1 MSKIEKRVIDR
12 INQRAE
18 IGKEKYGVT
27 MERTDLSTYDWLN
40 HLQEEL
46 LDAVIYIEKLKD
58 EAKEVDTST
67 EDTAT

>member
-12 INQRAE
+12 INKRAE

-46 LDAVIYIEKLKD
+46 LDAIIYIEKLKD
-58 EAKEVDTST
+58 EN
-67 EDTAT
+67 

>member
-1 MSKIEKRVIDR
+1 MSKIEKRVINK

-27 MERTDLSTYDWLN
+27 MERTDLSTYEWLN

-46 LDAVIYIEKLKD
+46 LDAIIYIEKLKD
-58 EAKEVDTST
+58 EN
-67 EDTAT
+67 

>member
-1 MSKIEKRVIDR
+1 MSKIEKRVIEK

-46 LDAVIYIEKLKD
+46 LDAIIYIEKLKD
-58 EAKEVDTST
+58 ENT
-67 EDTAT
+67 

>member
-1 MSKIEKRVIDR
+1 MSKIEKRVIDK

-18 IGKEKYGVT
+18 IGKQKYGVT

-46 LDAVIYIEKLKD
+46 LDAIIYIEKLKD
-58 EAKEVDTST
+58 KNNRR
-67 EDTAT
+67 

>member
-1 MSKIEKRVIDR
+1 MSKIEKRVINK

-18 IGKEKYGVT
+18 IGKQKYGVT

-46 LDAVIYIEKLKD
+46 LDAIIYIEKLKD
-58 EAKEVDTST
+58 EN
-67 EDTAT
+67 

>member
-46 LDAVIYIEKLKD
+46 LDAILYIAKLKD
-58 EAKEVDTST
+58 EN
-67 EDTAT
+67 

>member
-1 MSKIEKRVIDR
+1 MSKIEKRVIDK

-18 IGKEKYGVT
+18 MGKEKYGVT

-46 LDAVIYIEKLKD
+46 LDAKMIKARY
-58 EAKEVDTST
+58 
-67 EDTAT
+67 

>member
-46 LDAVIYIEKLKD
+46 LDAIIYIEKLKD
-58 EAKEVDTST
+58 EN
-67 EDTAT
+67 

>member
-12 INQRAE
+12 INQRSE

-46 LDAVIYIEKLKD
+46 LDAIIYIEKLKD
-58 EAKEVDTST
+58 EN
-67 EDTAT
+67 

>member
-18 IGKEKYGVT
+18 IGKQKYGVT
-27 MERTDLSTYDWLN
+27 MERKDLSTYDWLN

-46 LDAVIYIEKLKD
+46 LDAIIYIEKLKD
-58 EAKEVDTST
+58 EN
-67 EDTAT
+67 

>member
-46 LDAVIYIEKLKD
+46 LDAIIYIEKLKD
-58 EAKEVDTST
+58 EDT
-67 EDTAT
+67 

>member
-18 IGKEKYGVT
+18 IGKQKYGVT
-27 MERTDLSTYDWLN
+27 MERTDLSTYEWLN

-46 LDAVIYIEKLKD
+46 LDAIIYIEKLKD
-58 EAKEVDTST
+58 EN
-67 EDTAT
+67 

>member
-1 MSKIEKRVIDR
+1 MSKIEKRVIDK

-46 LDAVIYIEKLKD
+46 LDAIIYIEKLKD
-58 EAKEVDTST
+58 ENT
-67 EDTAT
+67 

>member
-1 MSKIEKRVIDR
+1 MSKIEKRVIDK

-18 IGKEKYGVT
+18 IGKQKYGVT

-46 LDAVIYIEKLKD
+46 LDAIIYIEKLKD
-58 EAKEVDTST
+58 KNNRL
-67 EDTAT
+67 

>member
-27 MERTDLSTYDWLN
+27 MERTDLSRYEWLN

-46 LDAVIYIEKLKD
+46 LDAIIYIEKLKD
-58 EAKEVDTST
+58 EN
-67 EDTAT
+67 

>member
-1 MSKIEKRVIDR
+1 MSKIEKRVIDK

-18 IGKEKYGVT
+18 IGKQKYGVT

-46 LDAVIYIEKLKD
+46 LDAIIYIEKLKD
-58 EAKEVDTST
+58 GN
-67 EDTAT
+67 

>member
-1 MSKIEKRVIDR
+1 MSKIEKRVIDK

-18 IGKEKYGVT
+18 MGKEKYGVT

-46 LDAVIYIEKLKD
+46 LDAIIYIEKLKD
-58 EAKEVDTST
+58 EN
-67 EDTAT
+67 

>member
-1 MSKIEKRVIDR
+1 MSKIEKRVIDK

-46 LDAVIYIEKLKD
+46 LDAIIYIEKLKD
-58 EAKEVDTST
+58 EN
-67 EDTAT
+67 

>member
-27 MERTDLSTYDWLN
+27 MERTDLSTYEWLN

-46 LDAVIYIEKLKD
+46 LDAIIYIEKLKD
-58 EAKEVDTST
+58 EN
-67 EDTAT
+67 

>member
-1 MSKIEKRVIDR
+1 MSKIEKRVIKK

-46 LDAVIYIEKLKD
+46 LDAIIYIEKLKD
-58 EAKEVDTST
+58 EN
-67 EDTAT
+67 